1 MIHFNNLFTHQ
12 KKAVELYPR
21 KRYLAWEVGCGKTRA
36 SLAIA
41 KHNSLKRVLIVAPRS
56 AHLTWKEENQL
67 FDLDLTVMTY
77 ESFRDKLD
85 VESVKSF
92 DLVVFDEAHRL
103 SNPSTQWTRKALQM
117 RKYIQNILMLSGTP
131 ADKLH
136 KIFSQLRILTY
147 YKDPMFNKF
156 KSFKEFL
163 NHYFVL
169 DDYGKPVEVK
179 SRALEEE
186 LRNWFHKHAF
196 VVRRDD
202 VVELP
207 PLSFQ
212 DVRLH
217 NGRNLWEEFLEELR
231 EELYGKNLEWEEFIH
246 LLLGKFIAI
255 YRKSSLTNEKLEYVI
270 DFVSSY
276 NDTVVFSNFKD
287 LVHKVSQAL
296 KDKVYAITSET
307 SKNKIIEA
315 LTKQDKPIVSTY
327 LLSEGANLQRNY
339 RNIIF
344 ASLPLSYLQY
354 EQALGR
360 VYRTGQQHKVRVF
373 TLLQNDIDFKVKSII
388 ERKQDIAEFLKR
400 LPFNTINKEEKPW

>member
-1 MIHFNNLFTHQ
+1 MMYYNNLFAHQ
-12 KKAVELYPR
+12 KKAIELYPR

-41 KHNSLKRVLIVAPRS
+41 KHNSLKRVLVVAPRS

-67 FDLDLTVMTY
+67 FDLDLTVITY

-85 VESVKSF
+85 VESVKRY

-103 SNPSTQWTRKALQM
+103 SNPSTNWTRKALQM
-117 RKYIQNILMLSGTP
+117 RKYIRNILMLSGTP

-136 KIFSQLRILTY
+136 KIYSQLRILTY
-147 YKDPMFNKF
+147 YKDPMFNQF

-163 NHYFVL
+163 NHYFNL
-169 DDYGKPVEVK
+169 DEYGKPKEIK

-186 LRNWFHKHAF
+186 LRSWFHRYAF
-196 VVRRDD
+196 VIRRDD

-212 DVRLH
+212 DEHLP
-217 NGRNLWEEFLEELR
+217 NGKELWAEFLEEVLLLLR
-231 EELYGKNLEWEEFIH
+231 KNDWEYFNS
-246 LLLGKFIAI
+246 LLGKFIAI
-255 YRKSSLTNEKLEYVI
+255 YRESASTDEKFEYVI

-307 SKNKIIEA
+307 SKNKIVEA
-315 LTKQDKPIVSTY
+315 LTKQDKPIISTY

-339 RNIIF
+339 RNVIF

-373 TLLQNDIDFKVKSII
+373 TLLQNDIDYKVKSII
-388 ERKQDIAEFLKR
+388 ERKQDVAEFLKR
-400 LPFNTINKEEKPW
+400 LPFNKIEKEGTPW